1 MWDTTPEDITEGS
14 IARALVVLAAP
25 LVVQNLVQVVQQVVD
40 TFWVGRIS
48 EDAVAA
54 VGLNYPVV
62 AMLASVVIM
71 APLVG
76 TQVIV
81 SQRVGAEEY
90 TGARRIA
97 VHGLAVG
104 ISLAI
109 VVGAVVVVGADAI
122 VATLGADGN
131 VAPLAATY
139 LATYAIGLPAMAMSD
154 VIEGGFI
161 GWGDSRAALYI
172 NVVAVVVN
180 IGLDPVL
187 IFGWGPVDAYGIQG
201 AAFATVIGY
210 TAGFGLALAMALGHR
225 DTFTLTRE
233 AVAFETS
240 EFRELLDVGVPSA
253 GRRMAQ
259 DGVRVVIVGIVAAV
273 GGAAGLAAYT
283 VGARIASVAFI
294 PASGLSQAAQSVVG
308 QNIGAERPARARKTT
323 WIGVGIAAGALSVV
337 GALQWLFPVG
347 LTQLFVPDIST
358 EALSLTVD
366 YLQILAYGYWAIGA
380 TYVLRAGFNGARR
393 TRTSMVASLLQY
405 WGVRLPIA
413 VGGIALFGM
422 GVHAVFWAVTLS
434 NVAVAVGLAAYYRYS
449 TESGMLDRAVTRA
462 VADD

>member
-1 MWDTTPEDITEGS
+1 MWDTSPEDITDGS
-14 IARALVVLAAP
+14 ITRALVVLAAP

-40 TFWVGRIS
+40 TFWVGRIG

-71 APLVG
+71 APFVG

-104 ISLAI
+104 ISLAV
-109 VVGAVVVVGADAI
+109 VVGAVVVVGADAV

-180 IGLDPVL
+180 IGLDPIL

-201 AAFATVIGY
+201 AALATVIGY
-210 TAGFGLALAMALGHR
+210 TAGFGLALAMALGLR

-259 DGVRVVIVGIVAAV
+259 DGVRVVIVGVVAAV

-283 VGARIASVAFI
+283 VGARVASVAFI
-294 PASGLSQAAQSVVG
+294 PASGLSQATQSVVG

-323 WIGVGIAAGALSVV
+323 WVGVGIAVGALSVV
-337 GALQWLFPVG
+337 GALQWLIPVV
-347 LTQLFVPDIST
+347 LTQLFVPDVSAD
-358 EALSLTVD
+358 ALSLTVD

-393 TRTSMVASLLQY
+393 TRTSMVASLLKY
-405 WGVRLPIA
+405 WGIRLPIA
-413 VGGIALFGM
+413 VAGIALFGL
-422 GVHAVFWAVTLS
+422 GVYAVFWAVTLS
-434 NVAVAVGLAAYYRYS
+434 NIAVAVGLAAYYRYS
-449 TESGMLDRAVTRA
+449 AESGMLDRAVTRA
-462 VADD
+462 VSDD

>member
-1 MWDTTPEDITEGS
+1 MWETSPEDITEGS
-14 IARALVVLAAP
+14 IARVLVVLAAP

-40 TFWVGRIS
+40 TFWLGRIG

-71 APLVG
+71 APFVG

-90 TGARRIA
+90 SRARRIA

-104 ISLAI
+104 LVLAL
-109 VVGAVVVVGADAI
+109 VVGVVVAVGADTVVEA
-122 VATLGADGN
+122 LGAGDD

-139 LATYAIGLPAMAMSD
+139 LATYVIGLPAMALSD
-154 VIEGGFI
+154 VLEGGFI

-180 IGLDPVL
+180 IGLDPIL
-187 IFGWGPVDAYGIQG
+187 IFGWGPVDAYGIRG
-201 AAFATVIGY
+201 AALATVIGY
-210 TAGFGLALAMALGHR
+210 TAGFALALAMALGLR
-225 DTFTLTRE
+225 NTFTLSRD
-233 AVAFETS
+233 AVTFRVD
-240 EFRELLDVGVPSA
+240 EFRELLDVGIPSA
-253 GRRMAQ
+253 GRRIAQ

-273 GGAAGLAAYT
+273 SGAAGLAAYT

-294 PASGLSQAAQSVVG
+294 PASGLSQAAQSVIG

-323 WIGVGIAAGALSVV
+323 WIGVGIGAGALSVV
-337 GALQWLFPVG
+337 GALQWVFPVG

-358 EALSLTVD
+358 DALSLTVD
-366 YLQILAYGYWAIGA
+366 YLRILAYGYWAIGA

-434 NVAVAVGLAAYYRYS
+434 NVAVAVGLGTYYYYS
-449 TESGMLDRAVTRA
+449 TESGMLDRAVTQA

>member
-1 MWDTTPEDITEGS
+1 MWDTSPEDITDGS

-40 TFWVGRIS
+40 TFWVGRIG

-62 AMLASVVIM
+62 AILASLVIM
-71 APLVG
+71 APYVG

-90 TGARRIA
+90 TEARRIA
-97 VHGLAVG
+97 VHGLAAGV
-104 ISLAI
+104 SLAL
-109 VVGAVVVVGADAI
+109 VVSAVVAVGADTI
-122 VATLGADGN
+122 VGALGAGDD
-131 VAPLAATY
+131 VAPLAVTY
-139 LATYAIGLPAMAMSD
+139 LATYVLGLPAMAMSD

-180 IGLDPVL
+180 IGLDPIL
-187 IFGWGPVDAYGIQG
+187 IFGLGPVEGYGIQG

-210 TAGFGLALAMALGHR
+210 TAGFGLALAMALGLR
-225 DTFTLTRE
+225 DTFTMTRE

-240 EFRELLDVGVPSA
+240 EFGELLDVGAPSA

-259 DGVRVVIVGIVAAV
+259 DGVRVVIVGIVTAV

-283 VGARIASVAFI
+283 VGARVASVAFI

-323 WIGVGIAAGALSVV
+323 WVGVGIAVGALSVV
-337 GALQWLFPVG
+337 GALQWLIPVV
-347 LTQLFVPDIST
+347 LTQLFVPDVSAD
-358 EALSLTVD
+358 ALSLTVD

-405 WGVRLPIA
+405 WAVRLPIA